1 MDDITESALIKENTS
16 KKNNKTRRNK
26 NKNLNTTNL
35 VSAIFFHHQKIIY
48 SSFLSPMKI
57 C

>member
-1 MDDITESALIKENTS
+1 MDDITESVLIKENTS

-35 VSAIFFHHQKIIY
+35 VSAIFFHH
-48 SSFLSPMKI
+48 
-57 C
+57 